1 MVCGI
6 GCLGLAQDPYL
17 LRCVRDIFTHYLHRF
32 PVKITRNF
40 TSTTHPFLATLHYG
54 EVKRSV
60 LEELRKVFLEV
71 VRDSYLGRRGTPP
84 LHLQVALALLTEL
97 LQRNTADWLEIMC
110 CSLLLPLLEL
120 LLNLEEQTTK
130 RLATDFLQ
138 KVLQEAEDRG
148 VPSRKVL
155 VGHLQELVAR
165 HMSWSSGRLFRVLRV
180 VSVLHRPLLME
191 ALPHVTRAVT
201 RTEEKR
207 GTGLDH
213 TLR

>member
-32 PVKITRNF
+32 PVKTTRNY
-40 TSTTHPFLATLHYG
+40 TTTTHPFLATLHHG
-54 EVKRSV
+54 DVRLPV
-60 LEELRKVFLEV
+60 LGELRKVFLEV
-71 VRDSYLGRRGTPP
+71 VRDSYLARRGIPP

-97 LQRNTADWLEIMC
+97 LQRNTTDWLETMC

-120 LLNLEEQTTK
+120 LLTLEEQTTK
-130 RLATDFLQ
+130 RLATDLLQ

-148 VPSRKVL
+148 VPSRRVL
-155 VGHLQELVAR
+155 VDRLQEFVGR

-180 VSVLHRPLLME
+180 VSVLHRPLLLE

>member
-32 PVKITRNF
+32 PVKTTRNY
-40 TSTTHPFLATLHYG
+40 TTAIHPFLAILHG
-54 EVKRSV
+54 EVKLPV
-60 LEELRKVFLEV
+60 LEELRKVFVEV
-71 VRDSYLGRRGTPP
+71 VRDNYLARRGLPP

-97 LQRNTADWLEIMC
+97 LHRNTTDWLETLC
-110 CSLLLPLLEL
+110 GSLLLPLLEL
-120 LLNLEEQTTK
+120 LLTLEEQTSK
-130 RLATDFLQ
+130 RLATDLLQ
-138 KVLQEAEDRG
+138 KLLQEAEDQG
-148 VPSRKVL
+148 IPSRRLLVDRLQQL
-155 VGHLQELVAR
+155 VGR

-180 VSVLHRPLLME
+180 VAVLHRPLLLE